1 MNIVD
6 WLIIGIVGLCMLFG
20 FYRGFIQS
28 VLNLGSCLLSLVGS
42 FMLFPSMADA
52 VSANTDITRMISS
65 YTDSS
70 TLLGDLDLSSQ
81 AVSSLTSSSIAN
93 IVEKA
98 GLPAPIDTLLK
109 HNLDQQVFSPLGDL
123 ATNVGD
129 YVNQTILSVSI
140 NVLSFLLCF
149 VLCFI
154 VLTIVINM
162 LRAVFRFPVLKQLD
176 WLVGGLFG
184 FLLGMALCF
193 VVFTMMP
200 ILESVVPLPQFRE
213 MIEAS
218 SLANLFQN
226 GSLVVSIMNRRI

>member
-6 WLIIGIVGLCMLFG
+6 WSIIGIVGLCMLFG

-52 VSANTDITRMISS
+52 VSANTEITRMISS

-93 IVEKA
+93 IVDKA

-109 HNLDQQVFSPLGDL
+109 HNLDQQVFSPLGGL

-184 FLLGMALCF
+184 FLMGMALCF
-193 VVFTMMP
+193 VVFTVMP

-226 GSLVVSIMNRRI
+226 ANLVVSIMNRRI